1 MVLGDE
7 GVNVLR
13 VLICEKSEV
22 VRTGLQALLAGVTD
36 IEVVEATDSGLH
48 AAILVGRLRP
58 DVVVT
63 GLELLSLNGVDLIRQ
78 LTARSD
84 GPIPRVVVYSSTDAE
99 ESVAEVLHAGAS
111 GVLLQDTGRAELVSA
126 IRAVA
131 NGEAMF
137 APAVAQRLVHWFRNH
152 DTRPEPGLNQEA
164 EALTPR
170 EREVLLLLAGGLQPD
185 EIACKLYIGVTTVRT
200 HIYRLRGKLGLRDR
214 AQLVSFAY
222 RAGFMHAH

>member
-1 MVLGDE
+1 MGE
-7 GVNVLR
+7 NVLR
-13 VLICEKSEV
+13 VLICDKSEV
-22 VRTGLQALLAGVTD
+22 VRTGLRALLTGVPD
-36 IEVVEATDSGLH
+36 IEVVDDTDSGLH
-48 AAILVGRLRP
+48 AVILVGRLRP

-63 GLELLSLNGVDLIRQ
+63 GLELLSLTGIDLVRR
-78 LTARSD
+78 LSAAGD
-84 GPIPRVVVYSSTDAE
+84 APAPRMVVYSSTDAE

-111 GVLLQDTGRAELVSA
+111 AVLLQDAGRAELVAA

-137 APAVAQRLVHWFRNH
+137 APAVAQRLVDWFRSR
-152 DTRPEPGLNQEA
+152 DTRPEPALHREA

-185 EIACKLYIGVTTVRT
+185 EIAGRLYIGVTTVRT
-200 HIYRLRGKLGLRDR
+200 HIYRLRGKLGMRDR

-222 RAGFMHAH
+222 RAGVMYAR